1 MIFTN
6 NKRFNMAKLNQIIA
20 VTAGKKSRTQ
30 KAITEVYHQLQKPA
44 LLDGIART
52 YRPRDEEGEKFPA
65 ERKQVQ
71 LKVLDAVKKVKEEL
85 VELFDIVA
93 TQDWA
98 NCIAKACIKVNDK
111 VILENVPV
119 TYLLFLEKQLVDLH
133 TFVEKLPTLD
143 PAETW
148 KYSVEADFYA
158 SDPSETTKT
167 KKVLKNHIKYEAT
180 KEHPA
185 QVETYSEDVVVGYW
199 TTVKFSGA
207 IQAKDK
213 NDMLDRIRLLQESV
227 KTAREEANSV
237 EVQHH
242 HVGVAILDFVFGG

>member
-1 MIFTN
+1 MV
-6 NKRFNMAKLNQIIA
+6 KLNQIIA

-71 LKVLDAVKKVKEEL
+71 LKVLDAIKSVKEEL
-85 VELFDIVA
+85 TGLFDVVA

-98 NCIAKACIKVNDK
+98 NCVAKACVKVDGK
-111 VILENVPV
+111 AIVENVPV

-158 SDPSETTKT
+158 SEPSETTKT

-180 KEHPA
+180 K
-185 QVETYSEDVVVGYW
+185 G
-199 TTVKFSGA
+199 
-207 IQAKDK
+207 
-213 NDMLDRIRLLQESV
+213 LC
-227 KTAREEANSV
+227 
-237 EVQHH
+237 
-242 HVGVAILDFVFGG
+242 